1 MKTCAI
7 FLIRFSSTLTIRLNR
22 LTRNIEHHLG
32 RILAVDVT
40 HDDLVGALIIGLRL
54 PHAEG
59 DRVGLRVRE
68 ELKAATIDDLGDA
81 FVELESWRRCTL
93 HRDGEIRRRV
103 CKNNINI

>member
-1 MKTCAI
+1 M
-7 FLIRFSSTLTIRLNR
+7 
-22 LTRNIEHHLG
+22 
-32 RILAVDVT
+32 DVT

-68 ELKAATIDDLGDA
+68 EFKAATIDDLGDA
-81 FVELESWRRCTL
+81 FVKLESWRRCTL